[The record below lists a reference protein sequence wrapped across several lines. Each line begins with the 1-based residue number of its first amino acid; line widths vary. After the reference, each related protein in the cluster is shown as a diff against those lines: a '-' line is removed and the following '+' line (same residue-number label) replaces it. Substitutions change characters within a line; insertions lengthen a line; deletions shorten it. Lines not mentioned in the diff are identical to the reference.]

1 MMRTMRAN
9 AKWIMVGVAV
19 AFVGWMV
26 FDVGMD
32 IGGQGGGGSPTEVA
46 RINGTK
52 IDVQTFYTAVR
63 NAQEQQRQAG
73 APIFTLEDQRAL
85 EDRVLESFV
94 QQIALRDEYERRDIR
109 VTDDEIRQA
118 AMTTPLS
125 EMLQVPDFQTDG
137 EFDFGKYQR
146 FLRTQS
152 DLGFMLAIEGRYR
165 DLLPQQ
171 KLLERVQAGVFVPD
185 SKLWRIYQDQYDSVA
200 TRIVTIL
207 PQAVIRDD
215 DVEVS
220 DDEVTEYYRSHR
232 EDYRRPARATMSFV
246 SVSRETNS
254 ADSVAALARTQRVLE
269 ELRGGADFE
278 AVTARESA
286 DLATRQT
293 GGDLGEVT
301 KGGTLIAAFE
311 EAALA
316 LRPGQIS
323 EPVLTEF
330 GYHIIRLESKSGD
343 KYHPRHILI
352 PIEPDGEHLREVEAR
367 ADSLDLFAAEQDDPT
382 ALDSTAASLGIPVA
396 VAPPLVEGNRLRLGA
411 YLIPDVGIWAFETFE
426 GESSPVI
433 ETNHAFYVFRLDRLE
448 PEGVPPLDEIREAVT
463 RDVLTE
469 KKWEKAE
476 DLAQQI
482 DADLRA
488 GILFINAAV
497 RRGLRPLT
505 LAPFTRIAPNPA
517 LNNAPEVVGAVFGL
531 EVGESSGPIKTE
543 RAIFF
548 VEPTAKQPADSS
560 QFAEEIDQ
568 FRDQILRRA
577 RQIRVQLMLSAIRAD
592 ASFVDLRRELAQ
604 AQRDLAR
611 SPFAQSPLGF

>member
-1 MMRTMRAN
+1 MMREMRAN
-9 AKWIMVGVAV
+9 AKWIMVAVAV

-32 IGGQGGGGSPTEVA
+32 VGGQGGGGSPTEVA

-63 NAQEQQRQAG
+63 NAQDQQRQAG
-73 APIFTLEDQRAL
+73 TPIFTLEDQRAL
-85 EDRVLESFV
+85 EDQVLESFV
-94 QQIALRDEYERRDIR
+94 QQIALQDEYERRDIR

-118 AMTTPLS
+118 AMTTPLP
-125 EMLQVPDFQTDG
+125 EMLEVPDFQTDG
-137 EFDFGKYQR
+137 EFDLGKYQR

-152 DLGFMLAIEGRYR
+152 DLAFMLAIEGRYR

-171 KLLERVQAGVFVPD
+171 KLIERLQAGVFVPD

-220 DDEVTEYYRSHR
+220 DDEVAEYYRSHR
-232 EDYRRPARATMSFV
+232 EDYQRPARAMMSFV

-269 ELRGGADFE
+269 GLRDGADFE
-278 AVTARESA
+278 AVAARESA
-286 DLATRQT
+286 DSATRQT

-343 KYHPRHILI
+343 QYHPRHILI
-352 PIEPDGEHLREVEAR
+352 PIELDGEHLREVEAR

-396 VAPPLVEGNRLRLGA
+396 VTPPLVEGNRLRLGA

-488 GILFINAAV
+488 GMLFTNAAV

-517 LNNAPEVVGAVFGL
+517 LSNAPEVVGAVFGL

-543 RAIFF
+543 QAIFF
-548 VEPTAKQPADSS
+548 VEPTAKHPADSS
-560 QFAEEIDQ
+560 KFAEEIDQ
-568 FRDQILRRA
+568 LRNQILQRA
-577 RQIRVQLMLSAIRAD
+577 RQMRVQLVLSAIRAD